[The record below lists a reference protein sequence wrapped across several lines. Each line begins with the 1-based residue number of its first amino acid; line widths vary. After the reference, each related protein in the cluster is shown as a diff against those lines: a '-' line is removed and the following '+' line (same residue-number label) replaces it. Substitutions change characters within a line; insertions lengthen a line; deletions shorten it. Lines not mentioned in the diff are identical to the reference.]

1 MRKLFT
7 TFLLAGAFLAPAVS
21 VSAQETEEGVELKGE
36 FVYFLQNDAATF
48 NSISNNGKWACGS
61 TFDNTDGRSYE
72 TNASIYDLDN
82 NGDRTFLQVE
92 AGAQSNAHK
101 VSDDGT
107 FVVGSRNNRAAFWIN
122 NVAVELP
129 MPEGWMS
136 AASEA
141 TCFAIVKRTATRTDT
156 IIGGYALS
164 SNDKG
169 TPLKWINR
177 KLVEFKIPQKN
188 RLDIDVELAKILDI
202 SPDGKKYLTV
212 LDWNL
217 GYGNQIVY
225 PASTT
230 LIIEEDENNDTT
242 VTYLDYGK
250 EIPGYIPALCNI
262 SAFSSIEFSAGAKYV
277 WGTMHLVVAPK
288 EDEEFTAEFDRPF
301 IYDVEKGE
309 LKVIETDKMVGALA
323 SGVDTLGNMYISED
337 GAFGVSAPMRKPWI
351 IKKNTGDLDP
361 FTRLELAVAEY
372 DGIDYNELMD
382 VTEDIFNED
391 SKLGLGLS
399 NILGVSADGRVI
411 IGCGGIGIAQL
422 WMLKLSH
429 NVVEYGTVV
438 KNRPV
443 VENNNLSAFYTDGAI
458 NMSEKVETVEV
469 YNISGSLVLRE
480 EANSDI
486 VPANLNQGLYIVR
499 MINKNKVTT
508 SKIVV
513 K

>member
-7 TFLLAGAFLAPAVS
+7 TVLLAGVFFAPAVS
-21 VSAQETEEGVELKGE
+21 VSAQESEESVELKGE
-36 FVYFLQNDAATF
+36 FIYFPQPDDAF
-48 NSISNNGKWACGS
+48 LNGISDNGKWACGY
-61 TFDNTDGRSYE
+61 TFDNQDGKSYE
-72 TNASIYDLDN
+72 TKASIYDLEN

-92 AGAQSNAHK
+92 EGAQSCAVK
-101 VSDDGT
+101 VSNDGT
-107 FVVGSRNNRAAFWIN
+107 LVVGSRNNRAVFWIN
-122 NVAVELP
+122 NEPVILP
-129 MPEGWMS
+129 MPEGW
-136 AASEA
+136 ANASSMA
-141 TCFAIVKRTATRTDT
+141 TCFAIVKRNATRTDT
-156 IIGGYALS
+156 IIGGYALRTDDS
-164 SNDKG
+164 G

-177 KLVEFKIPQKN
+177 KLVEFKIPEKN
-188 RLDIDVELAKILDI
+188 RLDIDVSLAKILDI

-217 GYGNQIVY
+217 AYGKQIMY

-230 LIIEEDENNDTT
+230 LIIEEDANGDTT
-242 VTYLDYGK
+242 VTYLDYKK
-250 EIPGYIPALCNI
+250 EIPGYIPALSNI
-262 SAFSSIEFSAGAKYV
+262 DISAGAAFSSGAKYV
-277 WGTMHLVVAPK
+277 WGTMHLTVEPK
-288 EDEEFTAEFDRPF
+288 EDEEFTAEYLRPF
-301 IYDVEKGE
+301 IYDVEKDE
-309 LKVIETDKMVGALA
+309 LKVVETERMVGAIG
-323 SGVDTLGNMYISED
+323 SGLDTLGNMYISENE
-337 GAFGVSAPMRKPWI
+337 AFGVSAPMRKPWI

-372 DGIDYNELMD
+372 DGIDYDELMG
-382 VTEDIFNED
+382 VTEDIFNKENT
-391 SKLGLGLS
+391 LGLGLS

-411 IGCGGIGIAQL
+411 IGCGGTGTRKL
-422 WMLKLSH
+422 WMLRLSH

-443 VENNNLSAFYTDGAI
+443 VENNNLSAFYTNGAI
-458 NMSEKVETVEV
+458 NMNEKVETVEV

-486 VPANLNQGLYIVR
+486 VPVNLNQGIYIVR